1 MVDIRVS
8 VMDAAGASALI
19 RRLATLFDRGSI
31 RYDWSRDEVRVE
43 SEWESRAVVRV
54 LELVAAWLEEDGVD
68 STTLS
73 IGDRSHTLVASRSL
87 GVVTG

>member
-8 VMDAAGASALI
+8 VVDAAGARALI
-19 RRLATLFDRGSI
+19 RRLAALFDQDSI

-43 SEWESRAVVRV
+43 SEWESRTVMSVIDLVV
-54 LELVAAWLEEDGVD
+54 AWLEEDGAE

-73 IGDRSHTLVASRSL
+73 IGDRSHTLVTSRPL
-87 GVVTG
+87 GATR